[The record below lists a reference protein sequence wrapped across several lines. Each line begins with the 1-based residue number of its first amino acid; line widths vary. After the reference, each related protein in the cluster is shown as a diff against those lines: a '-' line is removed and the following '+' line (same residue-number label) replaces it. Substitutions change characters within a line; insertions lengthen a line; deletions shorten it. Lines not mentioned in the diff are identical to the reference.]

1 MTEQLAPEKGPN
13 MSSVLSPPRHLEIS
27 EQRQLF
33 EQLVP
38 PDLGYYDPVGAMRRT
53 RAGTREPEAE
63 PDPPPFAIRIL
74 SKAAY
79 GPTAQDLADFQAL
92 GSTNSQRLAN
102 WVTQQLN
109 PNSIPDPV
117 VSSKLATGGFTTLNK
132 SLTQLFADHHV
143 ADPPWEVRIRPVYET
158 SLATWIRAVHS
169 RRQLFEVM
177 VEFWHNHFNVYGWEF
192 ITGPVW
198 VHYDRDV
205 IRAHALGNFREL
217 LEAVVRS
224 PAMLIYLNQYES
236 FASNGAGYG
245 NENFAR
251 ELLELHTLGAEVS
264 YGAIPRNQVPGWPN
278 PQGYCEADVKDA
290 ARALTGWTFDI
301 SWVSWRWG
309 GGNTGQFLTV
319 DWNRWGQ
326 RIHSIESKMV
336 LGVSMPPNRTALQD
350 GQHLLDIL
358 AQHPATGRFI
368 AKKLCRRLIG
378 DFPPQSLVDSAAQL
392 FTSLWQAPNQIAQ
405 VVQHILLSNDFSSTW
420 GQKVKRP
427 FEIAV
432 SALRAGNGNF
442 PFTMLPA
449 DESTVNAFHWYY
461 EASGHP
467 LFAWAPP
474 NGFPDMRGAWISSN
488 PRVALW
494 RTLHWLVDANSNGQD
509 RFFDIVQATLAS
521 PARSANEIVD
531 FWIDRIFHRPL
542 PTEDRHEL
550 VLFMAQGVNPDLDLP
565 IHTNTS
571 PSYFQSRLR
580 TLVGLL
586 FSIPEFYWR

>member
-1 MTEQLAPEKGPN
+1 MNSLKPETRQLEDPSRRE
-13 MSSVLSPPRHLEIS
+13 
-27 EQRQLF
+27 LF

-38 PDLGYYDPVGAMRRT
+38 PDLGFYEPVRALRRP
-53 RAGTREPEAE
+53 GTGSHQPEAD
-63 PDPPPFAIRIL
+63 PDPPPFAIRVF

-79 GPTAQDLADFQAL
+79 GPTAQDLADFAAL
-92 GSTNSQRLAN
+92 GSTDSERLVN
-102 WVTQQLN
+102 WVVQQLH
-109 PNSIPDPV
+109 PSSIPDPV
-117 VSSKLATGGFTTLNK
+117 VALKLSSGGFTTLNK

-143 ADPPWEVRIRPVYET
+143 ADPPWQERIRPAYET

-177 VEFWHNHFNVYGWEF
+177 VEFWHNHFNVYAWEF

-205 IRAHALGNFREL
+205 IRAHALGNFRQL
-217 LEAVVRS
+217 LEAVVRA

-236 FASNGAGYG
+236 FAQNGAGYG

-251 ELLELHTLGAEVS
+251 ELLELYTLGAEVS
-264 YGAIPRNQVPGWPN
+264 YGSIPREQVPGWPN
-278 PQGYCEADVKDA
+278 PQGYCEADVQDA

-301 SWVSWRWG
+301 DWVSWRWG

-319 DWNRWGQ
+319 DWSQWNE
-326 RIHSIESKMV
+326 RIHSVEPKMV

-378 DFPPQSLVDSAAQL
+378 DVPPQSLVDSAAAL
-392 FTSLWQAPNQIAQ
+392 FTSLWQAPDQIAQ
-405 VVQHILLSNDFSSTW
+405 VVQHILLSDAFQSTW

-427 FEIAV
+427 FEIVV

-449 DESTVNAFHWYY
+449 DEPHVNAFHWFY
-461 EASGHP
+461 EAGGQP
-467 LFAWAPP
+467 MFGWAPP
-474 NGFPDMRGAWISSN
+474 NGFPDVRGAWMSSN

-494 RTLHWLVDANSNGQD
+494 RTLHWFVEADGNNQD
-509 RFFDIVQATLAS
+509 RFFNIVQKTLAS

-531 FWIDRIFHRPL
+531 FWIDQIYRRPL
-542 PTEDRHEL
+542 PLEDREFL
-550 VLFMAQGVNPDLDLP
+550 VAFMAQGVNPDLDLP
-565 IHTNTS
+565 IHTNVW
-571 PSYFQSRLR
+571 PSYLQDRLR

-586 FSIPEFYWR
+586 FSAPEFYWR